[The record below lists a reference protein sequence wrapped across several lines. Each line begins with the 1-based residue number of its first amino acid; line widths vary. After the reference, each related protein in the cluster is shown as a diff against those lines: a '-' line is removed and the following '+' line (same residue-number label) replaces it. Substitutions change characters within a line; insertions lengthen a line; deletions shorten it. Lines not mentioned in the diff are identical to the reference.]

1 MIKTVKISLAIV
13 VGSSILFAGSDMM
26 KRYDVKS
33 GKIEYSIKESG
44 DIMGMVKIKGVG
56 KKQLLFDNYGIKDL
70 TEENKVKKE
79 TTGGQTKR
87 TKEHTIQYMND
98 GIMYRVDFKKKT
110 IVRMENPAMGMNA
123 MLGGGK
129 NIGQT
134 GEAMMKSM
142 GGKKVGTDKVL
153 GYSCDVWDLMGVK
166 QCIYK
171 GIPLRIESNIMGLK
185 SLEVATKAEFD
196 ISLNEDDFKLPDYP
210 LVDMMGQKLDMDRS
224 KLNEIDKAQSAKNA
238 QKMQEGM
245 KAMAAAVGALKES
258 GFDMSDPNAK
268 LTKAQKKSM
277 QDAAMAA
284 MGGEDAM
291 LARTKKEILEEAADL
306 PAIKECFQNADSVE
320 EANIC
325 EKKADSEDPEHHTTW
340 NSTVKS
346 NLLKEID
353 AFEKSLP
360 CIEEASTF
368 AALKECMP
376 QQ

>member
-56 KKQLLFDNYGIKDL
+56 KKRLVFDNYGMKDL

-79 TTGGQTKR
+79 TTGGQTKI
-87 TKEHTIQYMND
+87 TKKHTIQYMND

-196 ISLNEDDFKLPDYP
+196 ISLNEDDFKLPEYP

-224 KLNEIDKAQSAKNA
+224 KLNEVDKAQSVKNA

-360 CIEEASTF
+360 CIEKASTF
-368 AALKECMP
+368 AALKKCMP
-376 QQ
+376 Q

>member
-1 MIKTVKISLAIV
+1 MIKTVKISLAV
-13 VGSSILFAGSDMM
+13 VIGSSILFAGTDMM
-26 KRYDVKS
+26 KRYDVES

-44 DIMGMVKIKGVG
+44 NIMGMVKIKGVG
-56 KKQLLFDNYGIKDL
+56 KKRLVFDHYGVKDL

-79 TTGGQTKR
+79 TTAGQTKV

-98 GIMYRVDFKKKT
+98 GIMYRVDFDRKK

-129 NIGQT
+129 NIKQT
-134 GEAMMKSM
+134 GESMMKSM

-153 GYSCDVWDLMGVK
+153 GYTCDVWDIMGVK

-196 ISLNEDDFKLPDYP
+196 ISLSEDDFKLPEYS
-210 LVDMMGQKLDMDRS
+210 LVDMMGQKLEMDRN
-224 KLNEIDKAQSAKNA
+224 KLNEIDKVQSAKNA

-245 KAMAAAVGALKES
+245 KAMAAAMGALKES

-268 LTKAQKKSM
+268 LTKTQEKSM
-277 QDAAMAA
+277 QNAAMAA

-291 LARTKKEILEEAADL
+291 LARTKKDILEEAADL
-306 PAIKECFQNADSVE
+306 PAIKECFQNANSVE

-325 EKKADSEDPEHHTTW
+325 EKKADREDPEYHATW
-340 NSTVKS
+340 NDTIKS
-346 NLLKEID
+346 KLIKEISD
-353 AFEKSLP
+353 FEKSLP
-360 CIEEASTF
+360 CIEKASSF
-368 AALKECMP
+368 DILKQCMP
-376 QQ
+376 HE

>member
-1 MIKTVKISLAIV
+1 MIKTVKISLAVV

-56 KKQLLFDNYGIKDL
+56 KKRLVFDNYGMKDL

-79 TTGGQTKR
+79 TTAGQTKV

-110 IVRMENPAMGMNA
+110 IVRMENPAMNMNA

-196 ISLNEDDFKLPDYP
+196 VSLNEDDFKLPEYP

-268 LTKAQKKSM
+268 LTKAQEKSM

-291 LARTKKEILEEAADL
+291 LARTKKEIFEEAADL

-340 NSTVKS
+340 SSTVKS

-360 CIEEASTF
+360 CIEKASTF
-368 AALKECMP
+368 AALKQCMP
-376 QQ
+376 QE

>member
-1 MIKTVKISLAIV
+1 MIKTVKISLAVV

-56 KKQLLFDNYGIKDL
+56 KKRLVFDNYGMKDL
-70 TEENKVKKE
+70 TEENKAKKE
-79 TTGGQTKR
+79 TTAGQTKV

-196 ISLNEDDFKLPDYP
+196 ISLNEDDFKLPEYP

-224 KLNEIDKAQSAKNA
+224 KLNEVDKAQSVKNA

-360 CIEEASTF
+360 CIEKASTF
-368 AALKECMP
+368 AALKQCMP
-376 QQ
+376 QE